1 MSEKL
6 TSVCSTLDTLIE
18 EIKDLIIVFDT
29 MIMAAEYELE
39 QDYEDTCYDITVN
52 INKDD
57 LTASAEQYK
66 KDDLSEADCPPD
78 PYYPFRGID
87 ELPKSKSR
95 DLTKHEVYTKLAG
108 LLFNPL
114 EDFVSKVNGF
124 LTAGLDL
131 GNTYSKAI
139 EVLGLL
145 QLIYDKGDAI
155 LAHFKEENALPKYCV
170 EDFKGYLSFFYDRK
184 IFPQLEKLSKQ
195 IKAEA
200 RLPETAGAKRKS
212 NAGKKKKR
220 PTKAEMKLRERE
232 VREATDKY
240 YERYGHKPTAKEI
253 ADETPCTVK
262 QVRATSTYTTDN
274 KIKKQSDKTTRT
286 FDTVGDSVVP
296 SEFFSKDSELGSKIR
311 RRRKSDEAIR
321 DKLIDE
327 SLADDAKDEE
337 QHKRYLRNKKKIKR
351 EES

>member
-6 TSVCSTLDTLIE
+6 TNFCSTLDTLIE
-18 EIKDLIIVFDT
+18 EIIDLIIVFDT

-39 QDYEDTCYDITVN
+39 QDYEGTCYDITVS

-87 ELPKSKSR
+87 ELPKSKSW
-95 DLTKHEVYTKLAG
+95 DLTKHEVCTKLAG

-155 LAHFKEENALPKYCV
+155 LAHFKEENALPEYCV

-200 RLPETAGAKRKS
+200 RLPETAGTKRELNKGELRKTEPPEQTHQHQQVKPIKKPSKEAVQAYKLYTTISSSQAEVAKIMT
-212 NAGKKKKR
+212 KKLKPKKPFQQWQISR
-220 PTKAEMKLRERE
+220 WYHEVKNLYKAHGLPVDSDSPKGATVVVDPTKIDMGARTDGRGTGDQRHK
-232 VREATDKY
+232 ATVDPDGDA
-240 YERYGHKPTAKEI
+240 YE
-253 ADETPCTVK
+253 
-262 QVRATSTYTTDN
+262 
-274 KIKKQSDKTTRT
+274 
-286 FDTVGDSVVP
+286 
-296 SEFFSKDSELGSKIR
+296 
-311 RRRKSDEAIR
+311 
-321 DKLIDE
+321 
-327 SLADDAKDEE
+327 
-337 QHKRYLRNKKKIKR
+337 
-351 EES
+351 